1 MTGQGRQRLAPPM
14 TGRMLIAGV
23 GNIFLGD
30 DGFGPEVAKRLAAV
44 SLPGWV
50 RVADYGIS
58 GMHLAYDLAD
68 GYDTA
73 ILIDAAPHG
82 EKPGTVTLLAPT
94 PPPRAALAPAP
105 PPRAALAP
113 APPPRAALA
122 PAPPPRPRPDVAA
135 ECGPEAGPD
144 AETLGASRLFD
155 AHGMQP
161 DVVLGVLDMLGAAR
175 PARILVVGCEPASV
189 DYGMELSEPVA
200 KAVDEAVQVV
210 LDLVAEAGRGHE
222 TPGAAGT
229 PAAPPQTPQTIDK
242 GVSHVPWHSR

>member
-1 MTGQGRQRLAPPM
+1 M
-14 TGRMLIAGV
+14 TGRMLIAGI

-30 DGFGPEVAKRLAAV
+30 DGFGPEVAKRLGGV

-68 GYDTA
+68 DYEAA
-73 ILIDAAPHG
+73 ILIDAAPRG
-82 EKPGTVTLLAPT
+82 DKPGTVSVL
-94 PPPRAALAPAP
+94 
-105 PPRAALAP
+105 
-113 APPPRAALA
+113 
-122 PAPPPRPRPDVAA
+122 DVAEHGA
-135 ECGPEAGPD
+135 EASPADG
-144 AETLGASRLFD
+144 TIGASRLFD

-161 DVVLGVLDMLGAAR
+161 DVVLGMLDMLGGAG

-200 KAVDEAVQVV
+200 NAVDEAVQVV
-210 LDLVAEAGRGHE
+210 LDLVAEAGRGHQP
-222 TPGAAGT
+222 PGAAGT
-229 PAAPPQTPQTIDK
+229 PPAPAPETIDK

>member
-1 MTGQGRQRLAPPM
+1 M
-14 TGRMLIAGV
+14 TGRMLIAGI

-30 DGFGPEVAKRLAAV
+30 DGFGPEVAKRLGGV

-73 ILIDAAPHG
+73 ILIDAAPRG
-82 EKPGTVTLLAPT
+82 DKPGTVSVL
-94 PPPRAALAPAP
+94 
-105 PPRAALAP
+105 
-113 APPPRAALA
+113 
-122 PAPPPRPRPDVAA
+122 DVAA
-135 ECGPEAGPD
+135 EHRPDAGPAD
-144 AETLGASRLFD
+144 EAIGASRLFD

-161 DVVLGVLDMLGAAR
+161 DVVLGVLDMLGEAG

-189 DYGMELSEPVA
+189 DYGMELTEPVA
-200 KAVDEAVQVV
+200 NALDEAVQVV
-210 LDLVAEAGRGHE
+210 LDLVAEAGRDHE
-222 TPGAAGT
+222 NPGAAGE
-229 PAAPPQTPQTIDK
+229 PAAPSPETTGK